1 MPGGREALAAQYA
14 VMFVNDGGHVQVL
27 VGIDATYD
35 ARVTSSFF
43 LHRSSPVLDSGSGDF
58 TGTGYLDRTVKRQR
72 VRPFLG
78 HMQRRGETSPF
89 GVPGRPTGPGKDN
102 SSGRSM
108 RGSGRRGHFAAPDPP
123 AAGPLP
129 WPGGQRRNWYLH
141 YYYPCAASG
150 PSIDTGQGTLAPFFE
165 PVYRYRNLARNG
177 VHRLAAQQAQ
187 DDLFLPIGR
196 PPFHFG
202 GRAGGASSRATRSFH
217 RPRHNL
223 GHLRLLQHVQL
234 RFQKHVLP
242 QNRVQ
247 KNRRRFR
254 LITTESASPC
264 SFRCATS
271 RVSIG

>member
-35 ARVTSSFF
+35 AGVTSSFF

-141 YYYPCAASG
+141 YYYPCASAWGLSCWTWVGKALLLTVPAPG
-150 PSIDTGQGTLAPFFE
+150 P
-165 PVYRYRNLARNG
+165 
-177 VHRLAAQQAQ
+177 
-187 DDLFLPIGR
+187 
-196 PPFHFG
+196 
-202 GRAGGASSRATRSFH
+202 
-217 RPRHNL
+217 
-223 GHLRLLQHVQL
+223 
-234 RFQKHVLP
+234 
-242 QNRVQ
+242 
-247 KNRRRFR
+247 
-254 LITTESASPC
+254 
-264 SFRCATS
+264 
-271 RVSIG
+271 